1 MHHRHSAAIILIKI
15 TFKRDVQN
23 NIIFYGNINLEIN
36 NTENEQVTIYI
47 NRMEYLQHLINKTI
61 EVISH

>member
-47 NRMEYLQHLINKTI
+47 NRMEYLQHLINKII